1 MSLAPESD
9 GHPQPTPTA
18 DQANDDRVPHWIQVV
33 SRTSW
38 AFIGAALAL
47 SLVVV
52 ALAAI
57 REVIIP
63 VVLSLFLAV
72 VFSPT
77 VDWLADRKV
86 PRALGAVAILLL
98 IVGGVGLAITT
109 IVIGV
114 VDQQDN
120 LQDRLLDVSTQIEDF
135 VEREERNDVV
145 ETVLDGIQ
153 GSGSVLR
160 DGIGSTVGSFVGTAG
175 GFASGTLLGLI
186 VLYYLLKDGHTLIE
200 AMFGHRDPAADERAR
215 RVVGEAASNVRSY
228 VKGRTILALVQGVAM
243 GVVAVIAGVPLAFAI
258 AVVNVLGAYVPYIGG
273 FIGGAF
279 AVLMALSVGG
289 VGLAAVMLVA
299 SVAISAGLENLLEP
313 ALLGNKLALHPI
325 VVLFATVMGG
335 LLVGIVGMFLAA
347 PLVAIGRTLFVELA
361 DTGFFDN
368 DRGRQAT
375 RAPPDHPG

>member
-1 MSLAPESD
+1 MTAASD
-9 GHPQPTPTA
+9 HDRSVPVSGQT
-18 DQANDDRVPHWIQVV
+18 DNDLMPRWIRFV

-52 ALAAI
+52 ALAAV
-57 REVIIP
+57 REVVIP

-77 VDWLADRKV
+77 VDWLADRRV

-98 IVGGVGLAITT
+98 IVGVVGLAITT

-114 VDQQDN
+114 VDQRAN
-120 LQDRLLDVSTQIEDF
+120 LEDRLRAVSDQIEDF
-135 VEREERNDVV
+135 VDRQELNETV
-145 ETVLDGIQ
+145 EVVLDGIQ

-160 DGIGSTVGSFVGTAG
+160 DGIGSTIGSFVGTAG

-186 VLYYLLKDGHTLIE
+186 VLYYLLKDGPTLVE
-200 AMFGHRDPAADERAR
+200 AMFGHRDPDADERAR
-215 RVVGEAASNVRSY
+215 RVVGEAAANVRSY
-228 VKGRTILALVQGVAM
+228 IKGRTILALIQGVAM
-243 GVVAVIAGVPLAFAI
+243 GLVAVLAGVPLAFAI
-258 AVVNVLGAYVPYIGG
+258 AVINVLGAYVPYIGG

-289 VGLAAVMLVA
+289 IGLAAVMLVA
-299 SVAISAGLENLLEP
+299 AVAISVGLENLLEP

-325 VVLFATVMGG
+325 IVLFATVIGG

-347 PLVAIGRTLFVELA
+347 PLVAIGRTLLAELA
-361 DTGFFDN
+361 DTGFFDA
-368 DRGRQAT
+368 D
-375 RAPPDHPG
+375 